1 MKINC
6 CLFSFFFFV
15 LCRFIGGLGLGFLLF
30 RSSFEANDRDEVRIV
45 RRLIRG
51 RGIRMDISLIL
62 YFIHSFYYYFFF
74 FVCSFDKNLYRV
86 SVSILTVFRMVFF
99 LLKFV
104 SFCSREF

>member
-1 MKINC
+1 
-6 CLFSFFFFV
+6 
-15 LCRFIGGLGLGFLLF
+15 
-30 RSSFEANDRDEVRIV
+30 
-45 RRLIRG
+45 
-51 RGIRMDISLIL
+51 MDISLIL